1 MGQRSNI
8 FLILI
13 SFTLASASAG
23 DVITSPPDNGNS
35 GAYLTDSAG
44 NAIRGGAGDCWR
56 AGIWTPALA
65 NLVGC
70 DGVMAK
76 ALPITSPAEAPEEL
90 ATSPTETD
98 VVPEQAI
105 VSTSTY
111 EASEKISFDTET
123 LFDFDKTALK
133 NEGKQRLD
141 FLAASL
147 MDGVVQVVVA
157 LGHTDSL
164 GTQTYN
170 QLLSEKRARAVAD
183 YLNNKGIPNEKIF
196 TEGRGGSQPIASNS
210 SETGRAMNRRV
221 EIAVVTH
228 RARE

>member
-1 MGQRSNI
+1 MGQHSNI

-13 SFTLASASAG
+13 SFTLASASAD
-23 DVITSPPDNGNS
+23 DVMTSPSENSIS

-44 NAIRGGAGDCWR
+44 NAVRGSAGECWR

-76 ALPITSPAEAPEEL
+76 ALPVTSPAEAPEEL

-98 VVPEQAI
+98 VVPEQAV
-105 VSTSTY
+105 VSTGPY
-111 EASEKISFDTET
+111 ETSEKISFETET

-133 NEGKQRLD
+133 KEGKQRLD
-141 FLAASL
+141 FLAARL

-164 GTQTYN
+164 GTSTYN
-170 QLLSEKRARAVAD
+170 QLLSEKRAKAVAD
-183 YLNNKGIPNEKIF
+183 YLSNKGIPNEKIF

-210 SETGRAMNRRV
+210 SEAGRAMNRRV
-221 EIAVVTH
+221 EIEVVTN

>member
-105 VSTSTY
+105 VST
-111 EASEKISFDTET
+111 
-123 LFDFDKTALK
+123 
-133 NEGKQRLD
+133 
-141 FLAASL
+141 
-147 MDGVVQVVVA
+147 
-157 LGHTDSL
+157 
-164 GTQTYN
+164 GT
-170 QLLSEKRARAVAD
+170 
-183 YLNNKGIPNEKIF
+183 
-196 TEGRGGSQPIASNS
+196 
-210 SETGRAMNRRV
+210 
-221 EIAVVTH
+221 
-228 RARE
+228 

>member
-23 DVITSPPDNGNS
+23 DAITSPPDNGNS

-76 ALPITSPAEAPEEL
+76 ALPKPSTML
-90 ATSPTETD
+90 MWL
-98 VVPEQAI
+98 VPYSVCVGMGAIFFFYDQAK
-105 VSTSTY
+105 
-111 EASEKISFDTET
+111 KIP
-123 LFDFDKTALK
+123 
-133 NEGKQRLD
+133 
-141 FLAASL
+141 
-147 MDGVVQVVVA
+147 
-157 LGHTDSL
+157 
-164 GTQTYN
+164 
-170 QLLSEKRARAVAD
+170 
-183 YLNNKGIPNEKIF
+183 GIF
-196 TEGRGGSQPIASNS
+196 
-210 SETGRAMNRRV
+210 RR
-221 EIAVVTH
+221 I
-228 RARE
+228 

>member
-13 SFTLASASAG
+13 SFTLASASAD
-23 DVITSPPDNGNS
+23 DVITSPPDNSNS

-44 NAIRGGAGDCWR
+44 NAIRGSAGYCWR
-56 AGIWTPALA
+56 AGIWTPTLA

-76 ALPITSPAEAPEEL
+76 ALPVTSPAEAPEEL

-98 VVPEQAI
+98 VIPEQAI

-133 NEGKQRLD
+133 NEGKQRLNL
-141 FLAASL
+141 LAARL

-196 TEGRGGSQPIASNS
+196 TEGRGGSRPIASNS

-221 EIAVVTH
+221 EIAVITH

>member
-1 MGQRSNI
+1 
-8 FLILI
+8 
-13 SFTLASASAG
+13 
-23 DVITSPPDNGNS
+23 
-35 GAYLTDSAG
+35 
-44 NAIRGGAGDCWR
+44 
-56 AGIWTPALA
+56 
-65 NLVGC
+65 
-70 DGVMAK
+70 MAK

-98 VVPEQAI
+98 VIPEQAI

-141 FLAASL
+141 FLAARL

-196 TEGRGGSQPIASNS
+196 TEGRGGSRPIASNS
-210 SETGRAMNRRV
+210 SEAGRAMNRRV
-221 EIAVVTH
+221 EIAVITH

>member
-13 SFTLASASAG
+13 SFTLASASAD
-23 DVITSPPDNGNS
+23 DVITSPPDNSNS

-44 NAIRGGAGDCWR
+44 NAIRGSAGDCWR
-56 AGIWTPALA
+56 AGIWTPTLA

-98 VVPEQAI
+98 VIPEQAI

-133 NEGKQRLD
+133 MRESKD
-141 FLAASL
+141 WIFSL
-147 MDGVVQVVVA
+147 HA
-157 LGHTDSL
+157 
-164 GTQTYN
+164 
-170 QLLSEKRARAVAD
+170 
-183 YLNNKGIPNEKIF
+183 
-196 TEGRGGSQPIASNS
+196 
-210 SETGRAMNRRV
+210 
-221 EIAVVTH
+221 
-228 RARE
+228 

>member
-1 MGQRSNI
+1 MGQHSNI

-13 SFTLASASAG
+13 SFTLASASAD
-23 DVITSPPDNGNS
+23 DVMTSPSENSIS

-44 NAIRGGAGDCWR
+44 NAVRGGAGECWR

-76 ALPITSPAEAPEEL
+76 ALPVTSPAEAPEEL

-98 VVPEQAI
+98 VVPEQAV
-105 VSTSTY
+105 VSTGTY
-111 EASEKISFDTET
+111 ETSEKISFETET

-133 NEGKQRLD
+133 KEGKQRLD
-141 FLAASL
+141 FLAARL

-164 GTQTYN
+164 GTSTYN
-170 QLLSEKRARAVAD
+170 QLLSEKRAKAVAD
-183 YLNNKGIPNEKIF
+183 YLSNKGIPNEKIF

-210 SETGRAMNRRV
+210 SEAGRAMNRRV
-221 EIAVVTH
+221 EIEVVTN